1 MRTSSPIQVKEIS
14 GDHYP
19 DLVTAQAKA
28 VKNIAAD
35 FAAIIRR
42 LQADGVLINDNGR
55 IIPNPERM
63 QSNEQLYQ

>member
-1 MRTSSPIQVKEIS
+1 MRKSLPIQVKKIG

-19 DLVTAQAKA
+19 DLVTAQDKA

-35 FAAIIRR
+35 FAEMIRR
-42 LQADGVLINDNGR
+42 LMADGLLVNDNGR

-63 QSNEQLYQ
+63 QKQ